1 MNYPQER
8 GDRVKYR
15 GARLVCSL
23 YSFRVSVH
31 SLFSVC
37 SNHFHQAVDKGAR
50 QCRLGRSFSTTIIPE
65 NFYLSTRP
73 ANRTFDTYDV
83 TREGK
88 SSPRAVSSA
97 SLALFVFAPTI
108 LLRSSVVK
116 LPRGK
121 KLVTRPKTER
131 ERRLPSS
138 RDTRSLVY
146 STFFRVFVYC
156 RVEKPSFRLIV
167 GYTRRKPNN
176 GTRKQAAATKRRKS
190 RRGLRRR
197 RGHAYSCFLR
207 EFANELPL
215 MRRYFSF

>member
-1 MNYPQER
+1 MRTSVRNRVLNCRELSAGESDQ
-8 GDRVKYR
+8 VKYR

-23 YSFRVSVH
+23 YNLRVSVH
-31 SLFSVC
+31 SLLFVC
-37 SNHFHQAVDKGAR
+37 SNDFHQAVDKGVR

-73 ANRTFDTYDV
+73 ANRTFDTYNV

-121 KLVTRPKTER
+121 KLVTRPNENDAFL
-131 ERRLPSS
+131 RLEILALSFLDVLS
-138 RDTRSLVY
+138 R
-146 STFFRVFVYC
+146 
-156 RVEKPSFRLIV
+156 FRLLS
-167 GYTRRKPNN
+167 RRKTLVSVN
-176 GTRKQAAATKRRKS
+176 RW
-190 RRGLRRR
+190 L
-197 RGHAYSCFLR
+197 Y
-207 EFANELPL
+207 
-215 MRRYFSF
+215 

>member
-1 MNYPQER
+1 MARNRPRDSRHELSLSDSRDDLAESSRDNRVDASRWKRAQTPVRNRALNRRELSA
-8 GDRVKYR
+8 GESDRVKYR
-15 GARLVCSL
+15 GARLVRSL

-37 SNHFHQAVDKGAR
+37 SNDFHQAVDKGAR

-121 KLVTRPKTER
+121 KLVTRPNENDAFL
-131 ERRLPSS
+131 RLEILALSFLDVLSP
-138 RDTRSLVY
+138 
-146 STFFRVFVYC
+146 
-156 RVEKPSFRLIV
+156 FRLLS
-167 GYTRRKPNN
+167 RRKTLVSVN
-176 GTRKQAAATKRRKS
+176 RW
-190 RRGLRRR
+190 L
-197 RGHAYSCFLR
+197 Y
-207 EFANELPL
+207 
-215 MRRYFSF
+215 